1 MNEDIV
7 KLAKQE
13 IATLQSSV
21 PKGSHVKT
29 GDIRKSP
36 AILKNDYANNKNRS
50 LSISFWDKL
59 L

>member
-36 AILKNDYANNKNRS
+36 AILKNDYADINPLEIIHNTNY
-50 LSISFWDKL
+50 
-59 L
+59 